1 MTWRDDIAFRRRR
14 TAGSLT
20 TRAADA
26 EDDRLSKGQPVS
38 HSHIAAAPDD
48 SLLVK
53 VKFAG
58 VVLVCGDCEERSN
71 GPSKFKA
78 RSARKELKR
87 GLVQSPV
94 RLRIVE
100 STCLGL
106 CPKKAIAA
114 TAVAPGHKLLAA
126 ELCDEED
133 AQAFAAT
140 IASHFGT

>member
-1 MTWRDDIAFRRRR
+1 M
-14 TAGSLT
+14 
-20 TRAADA
+20 
-26 EDDRLSKGQPVS
+26 S

-58 VVLVCGDCEERSN
+58 VVLVCSDCEERSD

-78 RSARKELKR
+78 KSGRKELKR
-87 GLVQSPV
+87 GLVRSPV

-114 TAVAPGHKLLAA
+114 TAVTPGHKLLAA
-126 ELCDEED
+126 ELRDEED
-133 AQAFAAT
+133 AQLFAAT
-140 IASHFGT
+140 VASHFGE

>member
-1 MTWRDDIAFRRRR
+1 M
-14 TAGSLT
+14 
-20 TRAADA
+20 
-26 EDDRLSKGQPVS
+26 S
-38 HSHIAAAPDD
+38 HSHLAAAPDD

-58 VVLVCGDCEERSN
+58 VVLVCSDCEERSN

-78 RSARKELKR
+78 KSARKELKR
-87 GLVQSPV
+87 GLVRSPV

-114 TAVAPGHKLLAA
+114 TAVTPGHKLLAA

-140 IASHFGT
+140 IASHFGE

>member
-1 MTWRDDIAFRRRR
+1 MTWRDDIAFGPAW

-20 TRAADA
+20 TLAADR
-26 EDDRLSKGQPVS
+26 EDDGDSKGHPVS

-53 VKFAG
+53 VKFGG
-58 VVLVCGDCEERSN
+58 VVLVCGDCEERSD
-71 GPSKFKA
+71 GPSKLKA
-78 RSARKELKR
+78 KSARKELKR

-94 RLRIVE
+94 RLRIVQ

-114 TAVAPGHKLLAA
+114 AAVAPGHALLAA
-126 ELCDEED
+126 ELCCEGDVE
-133 AQAFAAT
+133 AFAAT
-140 IASHFGT
+140 VASRFGK

>member
-1 MTWRDDIAFRRRR
+1 M
-14 TAGSLT
+14 
-20 TRAADA
+20 
-26 EDDRLSKGQPVS
+26 S

-58 VVLVCGDCEERSN
+58 VVLVCSDCEERSD

-78 RSARKELKR
+78 KLARKELKR
-87 GLVQSPV
+87 GLVRSPV

-114 TAVAPGHKLLAA
+114 AAVTQGHKLMAA
-126 ELCDEED
+126 ELCNQDD
-133 AQAFAAT
+133 AKAFAAT
-140 IASHFGT
+140 IASHFGK